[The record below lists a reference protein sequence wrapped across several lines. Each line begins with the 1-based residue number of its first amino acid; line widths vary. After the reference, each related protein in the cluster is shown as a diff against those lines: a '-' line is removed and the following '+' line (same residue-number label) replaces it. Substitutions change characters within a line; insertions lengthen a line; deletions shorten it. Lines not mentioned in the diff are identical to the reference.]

1 MSTYHDMED
10 LIRIGAYKKGSN
22 PEVDKAIVY
31 HTRLENF
38 LSQGIMETISLED
51 SFRLLQE
58 ALES

>member
-31 HTRLENF
+31 QSRLENF

>member
-1 MSTYHDMED
+1 
-10 LIRIGAYKKGSN
+10 
-22 PEVDKAIVY
+22 VDKAIVY
-31 HTRLENF
+31 QSRLENF